1 MDINDTVTIRIPR
14 WTTEQVSLINLVV
27 DRIVEIRKFSDTE
40 FDLYSPTPHTR
51 GLLYRVGTV
60 HDLKTADLDLFDS
73 DRRMF
78 WEQHITKLDS
88 ETVKEISV
96 IHSPNW
102 QPSDA

>member
-14 WTTEQVSLINLVV
+14 WTTEQVPLINLVV
-27 DRIVEIRKFSDTE
+27 DRIVEIRQYQPDE
-40 FDLYSPTPHTR
+40 FDLYSPTAHNR

-60 HDLKTADLDLFDS
+60 RGLKTADLDLFDS

-78 WEQHITKLDS
+78 WEQHITKLD
-88 ETVKEISV
+88 EVTIREISV